1 MSGNKFRNV
10 GDIIKDVT
18 DECKK
23 ISYSEGLVTGVSTGF
38 YDLDYITRGLKK
50 GNLVLLAG
58 RRHMGKTAFA
68 LSLVY
73 NAIVKQKTPTVV
85 FSPAFTDKQIML
97 RLMSMDSG
105 LFYKD
110 IMNGLRSSNDWDK
123 LKKSTKEFVGTPLF
137 VDDSSLITVKD
148 IRERCINIKADKKPE
163 LIIIDYLQL
172 ISTDAY
178 NNESV
183 TKKDIIRSLKK
194 LAVEMD
200 CPVLVISELSS
211 DGEREWNSCPEI
223 SDIDDADYTK
233 QYADMIILIYLDK
246 LKDNTGVEQ
255 NEAKLTIIKNR
266 DGFTG
271 RVKLRPDLGHS
282 RFLNIV

>member
-1 MSGNKFRNV
+1 MSGNKFRSV

-18 DECKK
+18 EDCKK

-38 YDLDYITRGLKK
+38 YDLDYITRGLQK

-58 RRHMGKTAFA
+58 RRHMGKTALA

-85 FSPAFTDKQIML
+85 FSPALTDKQIML

-105 LFYKD
+105 IFYKD

-123 LKKSTKEFVGTPLF
+123 IEKSTKEFAGTPLF
-137 VDDSSLITVKD
+137 VDDSCLITVKD

-178 NNESV
+178 NNEPV
-183 TKKDIIRSLKK
+183 TKKDVIRSLKK
-194 LAVEMD
+194 LAVEME

-223 SDIDDADYTK
+223 SDIDDTDYTK
-233 QYADMIILIYLDK
+233 QYADMIILIYMDM
-246 LKDNTGVEQ
+246 LKGNADAEQ
-255 NEAKLTIIKNR
+255 NEAELTIIKNR

-271 RVKLRPDLGHS
+271 RVRLRPDLGHS

>member
-10 GDIIKDVT
+10 RDIIKDVI

-73 NAIVKQKTPTVV
+73 NAIVKQKIPTVF
-85 FSPAFTDKQIML
+85 FSPALTDKQIML
-97 RLMSMDSG
+97 RLLSVDSG
-105 LFYKD
+105 IFYKD
-110 IMNGLRSSNDWDK
+110 IMNGIRSSNDWDK
-123 LKKSTKEFVGTPLF
+123 LEQSAKEFTGVPLY
-137 VDDSSLITVKD
+137 VDDSGFITVQN
-148 IRERCINIKADKKPE
+148 IRERCMSIKIENKPE
-163 LIIIDYLQL
+163 LIVIDYLQL
-172 ISTDAY
+172 LSCDGN
-178 NNESV
+178 NNEQSN
-183 TKKDIIRSLKK
+183 KKDVIRSLKK

-200 CPVLVISELSS
+200 CPVIVISELSS

-233 QYADMIILIYLDK
+233 QYADMIILIYMDMH
-246 LKDNTGVEQ
+246 KDHADAEQ
-255 NEAKLTIIKNR
+255 NEAELTIIKNR

-271 RVKLRPDLGHS
+271 GVKLHPDLGHS
-282 RFLNIV
+282 SFLNIV